1 VLNQNDEVPEQQAN
15 PTITKV
21 LNAFIADA
29 SYASLIIDW
38 SLIDVAGQGRGD
50 LTGGSF
56 IAVSDQV
63 LPFLPAAFKEALED
77 LSGFLYM
84 NLIFRY
90 K

>member
-1 VLNQNDEVPEQQAN
+1 M
-15 PTITKV
+15 
-21 LNAFIADA
+21 
-29 SYASLIIDW
+29 
-38 SLIDVAGQGRGD
+38 IDVAGQGRGD

-90 K
+90 E